1 MFGQMDLFVC
11 SLIGHDRLNT
21 EVGCSHCVQRVFDV
35 DVSVVG
41 GGDCQAWQW
50 WMTWSF
56 GSSGTHTS
64 TQGGCPD
71 TSQRWGMA
79 NKCSFYHCNLCHNH
93 TLTLVAPLESHRSR
107 FVQFLN
113 LVFLHAP

>member
-1 MFGQMDLFVC
+1 MFGWMGSFVC

-21 EVGCSHCVQRVFDV
+21 EIGCSRCVQRVFDV
-35 DVSVVG
+35 DVSVAG
-41 GGDCQAWQW
+41 SSDCGDCRAWQW

-64 TQGGCPD
+64 TQGGRLD

-79 NKCSFYHCNLCHNH
+79 NKCSFII
-93 TLTLVAPLESHRSR
+93 VVVS
-107 FVQFLN
+107 
-113 LVFLHAP
+113 

>member
-1 MFGQMDLFVC
+1 MNECVAPHEGECVGVRGVDERRVFGQMDLFVC

-35 DVSVVG
+35 DVSAVG
-41 GGDCQAWQW
+41 GGDCRAWQW

-79 NKCSFYHCNLCHNH
+79 NKCSFYHCNCVIIIL
-93 TLTLVAPLESHRSR
+93 
-107 FVQFLN
+107 
-113 LVFLHAP
+113 